1 MEDPPMAQDHESTAS
16 LKGADHIT
24 LDQLI
29 SATSTSVL
37 RALKEHEANTRPVI
51 NPRIWVG
58 IWIDLERFRDLGGPV
73 TGPVG
78 GPVGGAGGV
87 R

>member
-1 MEDPPMAQDHESTAS
+1 MEDPPMAQDHESAAS
-16 LKGADHIT
+16 LKGADRIT

-37 RALKEHEANTRPVI
+37 RALKEHEANTRPTI

-58 IWIDLERFRDLGGPV
+58 IWIDLERFGPLGGPA
-73 TGPVG
+73 
-78 GPVGGAGGV
+78 GGAGGA

>member
-1 MEDPPMAQDHESTAS
+1 MAQDQQPTQS
-16 LKGADHIT
+16 LRGAETIT

-37 RALKEHEANTRPVI
+37 RALKEHEAKNQPFI

-58 IWIDLERFRDLGGPV
+58 IWIDLERIRGLGGQ
-73 TGPVG
+73 G
-78 GPVGGAGGV
+78 GPSEGGLAG
-87 R
+87 

>member
-1 MEDPPMAQDHESTAS
+1 MQDRPTGPGGGTFS
-16 LKGADHIT
+16 GAENIS

-37 RALKEHEANTRPVI
+37 RALKEHERVDDRLI

-58 IWIDLERFRDLGGPV
+58 IWIDLERFRQGGRP
-73 TGPVG
+73 G
-78 GPVGGAGGV
+78 GNIPG
-87 R
+87 

>member
-1 MEDPPMAQDHESTAS
+1 MANERPKDTTVS
-16 LKGADHIT
+16 LGDNIS

-37 RALKEHEANTRPVI
+37 RALKEHERQDPNRIEI

-58 IWIDLERFRDLGGPV
+58 IWIDLERFRLPGGFNQPGGPGG
-73 TGPVG
+73 GPIGGGGVG
-78 GPVGGAGGV
+78 G
-87 R
+87 

>member
-1 MEDPPMAQDHESTAS
+1 MQDKPTGAS
-16 LKGADHIT
+16 GAALRGAENIS

-37 RALKEHEANTRPVI
+37 RALQEHERLDKRIV

-58 IWIDLERFRDLGGPV
+58 IWIDLDRFRQDLAGGP
-73 TGPVG
+73 GP
-78 GPVGGAGGV
+78 GPG
-87 R
+87 

>member
-1 MEDPPMAQDHESTAS
+1 MAQETTVS
-16 LKGADHIT
+16 LPGADRIT
-24 LDQLI
+24 LDQLVQ
-29 SATSTSVL
+29 STSTSVL
-37 RALKEHEANTRPVI
+37 RALKEHEANTQPVI

-58 IWIDLERFRDLGGPV
+58 IWIDLERFRGLGGPV

-78 GPVGGAGGV
+78 GPAGGAGGV